1 MIGFKNLN
9 DIKTSSL
16 ILPSDVEAKKAL
28 ISTHFAENSTLF
40 GMGLGGGGGGVT
52 SFTNIAGKVPTLLT
66 SIVYLLLIATIFL
79 TKRSWRSF

>member
-16 ILPSDVEAKKAL
+16 ILASDVEAKKAI

-40 GMGLGGGGGGVT
+40 GMERGGGGGGGDL
-52 SFTNIAGKVPTLLT
+52 F
-66 SIVYLLLIATIFL
+66 F
-79 TKRSWRSF
+79 

>member
-16 ILPSDVEAKKAL
+16 ILASDVEAKKAI

-40 GMGLGGGGGGVT
+40 GMERGGGGGVI
-52 SFTNIAGKVPTLLT
+52 SFTNITGKVPTLLT
-66 SIVYLLLIATIFL
+66 SIVYPLLIAPIFL

>member
-16 ILPSDVEAKKAL
+16 ILASDVEAKKAI

-40 GMGLGGGGGGVT
+40 GMERGGGGGWVI
-52 SFTNIAGKVPTLLT
+52 SFTNITGKVPTLLS
-66 SIVYLLLIATIFL
+66 SIVYPLLIAPIFL

>member
-40 GMGLGGGGGGVT
+40 GMGLGGGEGGSLV
-52 SFTNIAGKVPTLLT
+52 
-66 SIVYLLLIATIFL
+66 LLILLERSQHFWPPLYIF
-79 TKRSWRSF
+79 SW